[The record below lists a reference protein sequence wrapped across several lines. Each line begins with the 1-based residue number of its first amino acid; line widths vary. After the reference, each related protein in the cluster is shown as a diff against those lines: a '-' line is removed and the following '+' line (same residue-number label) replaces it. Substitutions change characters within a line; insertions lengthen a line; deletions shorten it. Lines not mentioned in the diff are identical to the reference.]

1 MKKPQYL
8 WAIALATLPIA
19 TQGFS
24 QEVTSIPGSVSTVN
38 LALTLSKSVLATVPK
53 DAETGK
59 PIKGGEPVIS
69 TQVTLTDKK
78 GDEIT
83 TYEEV
88 SKILTTKYSTKE
100 FLADMVELQI
110 IPEAKGWTIQK
121 MQETITTEG
130 GLNIG
135 EAKFFLAKKGATP
148 ISLTGI
154 IGLDNT
160 LKLSGINLKTVTKVT
175 PGIPETPA
183 VPATEDTEEIP
194 AVPGTPDV
202 VVNLPPSYSEALKFA
217 GSLVLTVG
225 EEDTISA
232 TGIYTGSQ
240 KLGKTKAKEQVIL
253 SGAGKISSLSGTSSS
268 NEIVEGSISF
278 ANGAAADVSAYPVE
292 EEEEVLP

>member
-8 WAIALATLPIA
+8 WAIALAALPIA

-38 LALTLSKSVLATVPK
+38 LALTLSKSVFATAPK
-53 DAETGK
+53 DAVTGK

-69 TQVTLTDKK
+69 TEVTLTDKK

-100 FLADMVELQI
+100 FLADMVDLQI

-135 EAKFFLAKKGATP
+135 EAKFFLAKKGAAP

-154 IGLDNT
+154 IGLGDT

-175 PGIPETPA
+175 PGIP
-183 VPATEDTEEIP
+183 ATEETE
-194 AVPGTPDV
+194 GTADV

-240 KLGKTKAKEQVIL
+240 KLGKTKAKEVVIL

-292 EEEEVLP
+292 EEEEEVLP